1 VPQPFWHEA
10 LPSILAA
17 HNGKPSAIIFLIFPA
32 VAQGAE
38 RWSVGPSEQCE
49 ICDSFERFEHNI
61 IGQEAKKIV
70 DCWDMNIVKC
80 EDCADLQSW
89 INGVVLQLWERK
101 GVRPV
106 DEGEVN
112 GIIKLKGGQRLLSG
126 AEYERGP
133 GGAIERRLCYKID

>member
-1 VPQPFWHEA
+1 MPQPFWHEA

-17 HNGKPSAIIFLIFPA
+17 HNGKPSAIIFLIFPT

-89 INGVVLQLWERK
+89 INGVVLQ
-101 GVRPV
+101 P
-106 DEGEVN
+106 
-112 GIIKLKGGQRLLSG
+112 
-126 AEYERGP
+126 
-133 GGAIERRLCYKID
+133 ERRAARR

>member
-1 VPQPFWHEA
+1 MPQPFWHEA

-80 EDCADLQSW
+80 EDCA
-89 INGVVLQLWERK
+89 
-101 GVRPV
+101 
-106 DEGEVN
+106 
-112 GIIKLKGGQRLLSG
+112 GGQFAGQPLD
-126 AEYERGP
+126 AARGRSAAAAP
-133 GGAIERRLCYKID
+133 VPAGTATTASSAT